1 MNDIF
6 GRLRRV
12 LATTLALGGGIAQGI
27 VVFGLTAGLSGCS
40 PAEGPLELKVA
51 HSGSPESLIGLT
63 ADEFARRAN
72 EALARRAK
80 VVVFGSSQLGGDEL
94 MLQKLKLGTLD
105 LALPSTIMSSFVA
118 EFGLFEMPYL
128 VQDREHMRRI
138 EEEIVWPDLVPLA
151 RQAGYRI
158 IAVWENGFRHVT
170 NNVRPVLVPED
181 LSGIKL
187 RTPRGLW
194 RVRMFQAFG
203 ANPTPMP
210 MSEVFVALQT
220 GVMDGQEN
228 PFAQIYSSKFHEV
241 QEYLSLTGHV
251 YTPAYVTAGVDSWS
265 RLPEDIRTTL
275 EDMARQ
281 TQQFVYETAAR
292 MDTDLLE
299 ELAGSGVQ
307 VNEVDRQRFL
317 EASRSIYEEFGNE
330 VPGGRELSARAIAL
344 GSS

>member
-1 MNDIF
+1 MSAVSR
-6 GRLRRV
+6 GLAALLV
-12 LATTLALGGGIAQGI
+12 LALPVLACSDGADGLIEIKLGHVGAPGSLFA
-27 VVFGLTAGLSGCS
+27 LS
-40 PAEGPLELKVA
+40 AE
-51 HSGSPESLIGLT
+51 
-63 ADEFARRAN
+63 EFARRAN
-72 EALARRAK
+72 ETLAGRAE

-94 MLQKLKLGTLD
+94 MLQKLKLGTLE

-138 EEEIVWPDLVPLA
+138 EEQIVWPDLVPLA
-151 RQAGYRI
+151 AVAGYEV

-170 NNVRPVLVPED
+170 NNVRPVVVPED

-210 MSEVFVALQT
+210 LSEVFVALQT
-220 GVMDGQEN
+220 GAMDGQEN

-251 YTPAYVTAGVDSWS
+251 YTPAYLTAGASSWS
-265 RLPEDIRTTL
+265 RLPEDVRTTL
-275 EDMARQ
+275 AEVARQ
-281 TQQFVYETAAR
+281 TQQFVYETAAG
-292 MDTDLLE
+292 MDAELLE
-299 ELAGSGVQ
+299 ELAASGVQ

-317 EASRSIYEEFGNE
+317 EASRSIYDEFGHE
-330 VPGGRELSARAIAL
+330 VPGGSELSARAIAL
-344 GSS
+344 GRS